1 MGPGPCHRVPEAT
14 PCVLVVPFG
23 SRSKM
28 ATLKDQVVVILLKEE
43 QALQNKIP
51 AVGVGT
57 VGMACAISI
66 SMKDLAGEFALV
78 DVKQDKLKGEMKDLQ
93 HGSLFLRTTKMVSG
107 KGCSVTASS
116 RLAIA
121 TAGACQQE
129 GGSRLNVVQGTVNIV
144 SFIVPNMVKNS
155 PNCELLVASN
165 TGAVLAS
172 AAWERSG
179 FPEN

>member
-1 MGPGPCHRVPEAT
+1 
-14 PCVLVVPFG
+14 
-23 SRSKM
+23 M
-28 ATLKDQVVVILLKEE
+28 ATLKDQLVVILLKEE

-107 KGCSVTASS
+107 KGCRPRFGLQYPFRSWVWPFVLLIPALGVTDRRTVGALTCSV
-116 RLAIA
+116 
-121 TAGACQQE
+121 Q
-129 GGSRLNVVQGTVNIV
+129 
-144 SFIVPNMVKNS
+144 
-155 PNCELLVASN
+155 LVRCRETS
-165 TGAVLAS
+165 
-172 AAWERSG
+172 
-179 FPEN
+179 